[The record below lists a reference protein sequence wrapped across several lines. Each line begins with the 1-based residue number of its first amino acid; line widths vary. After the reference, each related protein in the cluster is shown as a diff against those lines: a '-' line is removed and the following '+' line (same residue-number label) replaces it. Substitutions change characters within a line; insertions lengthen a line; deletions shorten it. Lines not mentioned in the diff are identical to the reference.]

1 MGYDAQNSP
10 VIGIDLGTTYSS
22 IARWNGKEADI
33 YTPRG
38 ERCFPSVIY
47 YDERND
53 KYIFGNAA
61 FMSGILNPDNVKIG
75 VKRDMDDG
83 SKKIK
88 IGPKELTPIEI
99 SSMILKNMYDSIK
112 AMFPAGVYNASGVVV
127 TVPYYFKAH
136 QFQNTTEAA
145 KKAGLKMLGII
156 QEPIAAALAYGLH
169 HSNNNNRDEN
179 ILVFDLGG
187 GTFDLTIINIKEDSE
202 NLFFNVIGIGGDDRL
217 GGLDFDKAFMDYI
230 IQKEGIDFSTVKK
243 EKIRKI
249 GKQKILD
256 NVIRCKEILSA
267 TESTYVA
274 IPDVIPGVHIDS
286 EYTRQDF
293 EKAIDKYLVKIR
305 KIIRETMAKARVGAN
320 DITKV
325 LKVGGSS
332 KIPIMDSII
341 ESECGK
347 NKTYSDIDP
356 SLCIAEG
363 AAIYAAYLS
372 KNLDF
377 NKNIKIE
384 TAVAHALGVEDGEG
398 NFIALIEQNKRT
410 PAQETLIFTTDKDNQ
425 TEIEVEVYQ
434 GTNSIA
440 KNNSHVGTVKVS
452 GLRPVPMGELDIKI
466 TFEVD
471 SSQEVKVRICEELS
485 GIDKTEVLKLI

>member
-1 MGYDAQNSP
+1 
-10 VIGIDLGTTYSS
+10 
-22 IARWNGKEADI
+22 
-33 YTPRG
+33 
-38 ERCFPSVIY
+38 
-47 YDERND
+47 
-53 KYIFGNAA
+53 
-61 FMSGILNPDNVKIG
+61 
-75 VKRDMDDG
+75 
-83 SKKIK
+83 
-88 IGPKELTPIEI
+88 
-99 SSMILKNMYDSIK
+99 
-112 AMFPAGVYNASGVVV
+112 
-127 TVPYYFKAH
+127 
-136 QFQNTTEAA
+136 
-145 KKAGLKMLGII
+145 
-156 QEPIAAALAYGLH
+156 
-169 HSNNNNRDEN
+169 
-179 ILVFDLGG
+179 
-187 GTFDLTIINIKEDSE
+187 
-202 NLFFNVIGIGGDDRL
+202 
-217 GGLDFDKAFMDYI
+217 MDYI

-256 NVIRCKEILSA
+256 NVIKCKEILSA

-305 KIIRETMAKARVGAN
+305 KIIRETMAKARVGAS

-341 ESECGK
+341 ESECGS

-434 GTNSIA
+434 GTDPIA
-440 KNNSHVGTVKVS
+440 KNNSHVGTVKIS
-452 GLRPVPMGELDIKI
+452 GLRAVPMGELDIKI

-485 GIDKTEVLKLI
+485 GIDKTEVLKLT